1 MMQMN
6 QILGALASADEKTLD
21 LVGRVLS
28 GKNKTLEAIVNADK
42 KTLDL
47 INDVLTDN
55 ITGGGDPDMRTVNAT
70 DAAKRLGVSRP
81 TIYRMMD
88 DGKLETISLRGI
100 RRIRL
105 SSIFSLA
112 DVDPVKRRM
121 AAM

>member
-21 LVGRVLS
+21 LVGRVLT
-28 GKNKTLEAIVNADK
+28 G
-42 KTLDL
+42 
-47 INDVLTDN
+47 N
-55 ITGGGDPDMRTVNAT
+55 ITGAGDPDVRTVNAT

-112 DVDPVKRRM
+112 DINPAKRRM